1 MSARNLNVATINF
14 NMELFC
20 GEYFQLIYYPF
31 GKTNYAIYCSYYVNA
46 LKIFETLCLGL
57 KEMLKNKSN

>member
-1 MSARNLNVATINF
+1 
-14 NMELFC
+14 MELFC

-31 GKTNYAIYCSYYVNA
+31 GKTNYAIYCSSYVNV